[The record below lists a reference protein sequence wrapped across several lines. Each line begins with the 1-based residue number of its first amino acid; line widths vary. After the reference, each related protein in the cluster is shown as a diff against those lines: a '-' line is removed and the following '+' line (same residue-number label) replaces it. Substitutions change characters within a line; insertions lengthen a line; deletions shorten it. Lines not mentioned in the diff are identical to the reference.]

1 MSFDKQLDYGKAGE
15 SRIANYF
22 KRKGY
27 SVLPVYEKEMTEY
40 KGPTL
45 FTLDNESVIAPDM
58 LIFSKAGGVF
68 WIEAKRKSA
77 FSWHR
82 ITQKWTTG
90 IDLHH
95 YESYLQIAD
104 KYSPWPVWLLFL
116 HEAGTAKDTPEGMV
130 SPTGLYGGEL
140 LNLRE
145 NENHR
150 NPLWGKHGM
159 VYWAKDKLKKLG
171 EQI

>member
-1 MSFDKQLDYGKAGE
+1 MSFEQKLTYGKAGE

-22 KRKGY
+22 KSKGY
-27 SVLPVYEKEMTEY
+27 SVLPIYEKEMTEF

-45 FTLDNESVIAPDM
+45 FGFDSSDIIAPDM
-58 LIFSKAGGVF
+58 LVFSESKCF

-82 ITQKWTTG
+82 NTGRWTTG
-90 IDLHH
+90 IDMHH
-95 YESYLQIAD
+95 YENYLQIAN
-104 KYSPWPVWLLFL
+104 KYSPWPVWLFFL
-116 HEAGTAKDTPEGMV
+116 HEDGTAKDTPQGKV
-130 SPTGLYGGEL
+130 SPTGLYAGEL

-150 NPLWGKHGM
+150 NERWGKHGM
-159 VYWAKDKLKKLG
+159 VYWAKESLKKLA
-171 EQI
+171 I